1 MVLKKW
7 NLSNS
12 TFIES
17 EFKNITFINC
27 KLESISLNGAELTNV
42 HFKNSFCRGTVFKK
56 VKFDKCN
63 LFGVKFENAD
73 LKSNNF
79 TSCQN
84 VNNAEFKKANL
95 ERALFSLD
103 VNDEFLGAANSLK
116 SINFSEKIRIWDLKL
131 SNVEK
136 N

>member
-27 KLESISLNGAELTNV
+27 NLESISLNGAELTNV

-84 VNNAEFKKANL
+84 VNNDEFTKANL